1 MTHSL
6 AIRGGRVLT
15 AEGFVQTDLFVEAG
29 LLSGR
34 APDGEVVIDAG
45 GLLVAPGLIDIQING
60 GFGFDFTSDPSSIWK
75 VGARLPATGVT
86 SFLPTIITSPE
97 EQRQLAFEVLAQ
109 GPPSNYRGARVLGLH
124 FEGPM
129 LAPEYRGT
137 HGLAHLRLPDLDL
150 IHDWGRGNGLRL
162 ATLAPELPGA
172 DPTIRALLD
181 RDVIVAAGHS
191 AAGYEQ
197 GEHALRAGV
206 THGTHLFNGMP
217 PLLPR
222 DPGLVGA
229 LLEDGGASVALIV
242 DGIHLHPATVGLV
255 RAAKPAHQVVLITD
269 AMAGMGAGPGTY
281 ALADLAVTVDATS
294 ARNPDGGL
302 AGSILTLD
310 QAVRNY
316 VTFTGCSLQEA
327 LVAASV
333 NPASV
338 IGESARGRIEAGK
351 VADLIVLDGQLA
363 IQATIVEGALTHHV
377 AGFADR
383 IGDPTIV

>member
-1 MTHSL
+1 MSGSL
-6 AIRGGRVLT
+6 SIRGGRVLT
-15 AEGFVQTDLFVEAG
+15 AEGFAQTDLFVEAG

-34 APDGEVVIDAG
+34 DPNGEVVIDAG

-60 GFGFDFTSDPSSIWK
+60 GFGFDFTADPSSIWK

-97 EQRQLAFEVLAQ
+97 EQRFLAFKVLAK

-137 HGLAHLRLPDLDL
+137 HGLAHLRLPDPDL
-150 IHDWGRGNGLRL
+150 IHDWARSNGLRL
-162 ATLAPELPGA
+162 VTLAPELPGA

-217 PLLPR
+217 PLLPC

-229 LLEDGGASVALIV
+229 LLEDEGASVALIV
-242 DGIHLHPATVGLV
+242 DGIHLHPATVRLV
-255 RAAKPAHQVVLITD
+255 RAGKPAHRVVLITD

-281 ALADLAVTVDATS
+281 ALGDLTVSVDEMS
-294 ARNPDGGL
+294 ARNADGGL

-316 VTFTGCSLQEA
+316 VEFTDCTIEEA
-327 LVAASV
+327 LVAAST
-333 NPASV
+333 NPARAV
-338 IGESARGRIEAGK
+338 GECERGQIEDGK
-351 VADLIVLDGQLA
+351 MADLVLLDDQLNVH
-363 IQATIVEGALTHHV
+363 ATVVEGVLAHESRAFAGRV
-377 AGFADR
+377 AHSE
-383 IGDPTIV
+383 IV

>member
-15 AEGFVQTDLFVEAG
+15 AEGFVQTDVAVQAG

-34 APDGEVVIDAG
+34 DPDGKVVIDAG

-60 GFGFDFTSDPSSIWK
+60 GFGLDFTSDPSSIWK

-97 EQRQLAFEVLAQ
+97 EQRRLAFKVLAE

-162 ATLAPELPGA
+162 VTLAPELPGA
-172 DPTIRALLD
+172 DPTIAALLD

-229 LLEDGGASVALIV
+229 LLEDEGASVALIV

-255 RAAKPAHQVVLITD
+255 RALKPAHQVVLITD
-269 AMAGMGAGPGTY
+269 AMAGMAAGPGPY
-281 ALADLAVTVDATS
+281 ALGDLTVSVDEMS
-294 ARNPDGGL
+294 ARNADGGL

-316 VTFTGCSLQEA
+316 VAFAGCPPAEA
-327 LVAASV
+327 WSAASA
-333 NPASV
+333 NPAKV
-338 IGESARGRIEAGK
+338 IGESGRGKLTPGN
-351 VADLIVLDGQLA
+351 VADVVILDENLA
-363 IQATIVEGALTHHV
+363 VQATVVEGVLVHV
-377 AGFADR
+377 TDGFAVR
-383 IGDPTIV
+383 VSG

>member
-1 MTHSL
+1 M
-6 AIRGGRVLT
+6 
-15 AEGFVQTDLFVEAG
+15 
-29 LLSGR
+29 LSGR
-34 APDGEVVIDAG
+34 DPTGEVVIDAG

-60 GFGFDFTSDPSSIWK
+60 GFGFDFTSDPTSIWE
-75 VGARLPATGVT
+75 VGTRLPGSGVT
-86 SFLPTIITSPE
+86 SFLPTIISAPE
-97 EQRQLAFEVLAQ
+97 EQRRLAFEVFAK
-109 GPPSNYRGARVLGLH
+109 GPPPNYRGAHVLGLH

-137 HGLAHLRLPDLDL
+137 HPTAHLRLPHVDL
-150 IHDWGRGNGLRL
+150 IHDWERAKGLRL

-172 DPTIRALLD
+172 DPLIRALLE
-181 RDVIVAAGHS
+181 RGVVVAAGHS
-191 AAGYEQ
+191 AASYEQ
-197 GEHALRAGV
+197 GEDALRAGV

-242 DGIHLHPATVGLV
+242 DGIHLHPANVGLV
-255 RAAKPAHQVVLITD
+255 RAAKPAHRVVLITD

-281 ALADLAVTVDATS
+281 ALGDLAVSVDETS
-294 ARNPDGGL
+294 ARNADGGL

-316 VTFTGCSLQEA
+316 VAFTGCSPQEA
-327 LVAASV
+327 LVAASA

-338 IGESARGRIEAGK
+338 IGESRRGKIRAGN
-351 VADLIVLDGQLA
+351 VADLVILDEVLTV
-363 IQATIVEGALTHHV
+363 QATIIQGALVHLT
-377 AGFADR
+377 DR
-383 IGDPTIV
+383 IPRFGA